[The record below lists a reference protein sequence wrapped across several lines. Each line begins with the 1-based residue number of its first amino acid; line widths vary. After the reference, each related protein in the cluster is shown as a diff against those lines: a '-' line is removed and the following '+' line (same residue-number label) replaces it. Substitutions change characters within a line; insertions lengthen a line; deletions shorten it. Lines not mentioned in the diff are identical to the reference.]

1 MASSVNTQFKVK
13 GPLLEAFG
21 GQVYVNKR
29 LIGKIGDWTPFW
41 TSQRAHMQGNF
52 RAVWM
57 EGQTAWPQISKKYRD
72 WKIKHGFS
80 GRIMQMRNWLLH
92 ALLGGQLEVK
102 QPKQWIWGIDAGNSM
117 WYSGRSAVPYPEIQA
132 QKRPFA
138 IVLAATIK
146 VMTKDMRKYLVRL
159 MTKK

>member
-1 MASSVNTQFKVK
+1 
-13 GPLLEAFG
+13 
-21 GQVYVNKR
+21 
-29 LIGKIGDWTPFW
+29 
-41 TSQRAHMQGNF
+41 MQGNF

-57 EGQTAWPQISKKYRD
+57 EGQTAWPQISKTYRD
-72 WKIKHGFS
+72 WKIKHGFF

-92 ALLGGQLEVK
+92 AMLSGQLEVK

-117 WYSGRSAVPYPEIQA
+117 WYSGRSTVPYPEIQA